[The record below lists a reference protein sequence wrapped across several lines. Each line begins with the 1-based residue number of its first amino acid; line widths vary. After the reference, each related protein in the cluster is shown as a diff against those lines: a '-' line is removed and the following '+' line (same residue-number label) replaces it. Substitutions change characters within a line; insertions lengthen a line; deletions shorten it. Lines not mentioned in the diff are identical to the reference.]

1 MRNASFAFVCSAT
14 LLTGGVVLSGEPAPP
29 PKGGPAAV
37 AAVQPLGPSSVKG
50 TVRFTQLEHG
60 VEIAADITGL
70 TPGSHGFHIHEFGD
84 CSAADGSS
92 AGGHFNPEGEPHGGP
107 DAAAAHAGDYG
118 NLEADA
124 SGHAVLKLV
133 SHRITLDQG
142 ASGVIGRSVIVHGK
156 ADDLTSQPAGNAG
169 PRIGC
174 GVIMLQGSTTLPI
187 TKK

>member
-1 MRNASFAFVCSAT
+1 MRNASLVLVCSAIM
-14 LLTGGVVLSGEPAPP
+14 LSSGAILTGAPAAAPRSGPT
-29 PKGGPAAV
+29 AV
-37 AAVQPLGPSSVKG
+37 AAVQPLGTSAVKG

-60 VEIAADITGL
+60 VEINADISGL
-70 TPGSHGFHIHEFGD
+70 APGSHGFHIHEFGD

-92 AGGHFNPEGEPHGGP
+92 AGGHFNPEGKPHGGP
-107 DAAAAHAGDYG
+107 DSAAAHAGDYG

-124 SGHAVLKLV
+124 SGHALLKLI

-142 ASGVIGRSVIVHGK
+142 LSGVIGRSVIVHGK

-174 GVIMLQGSTTLPI
+174 GVIMLQGGTTTAI

>member
-1 MRNASFAFVCSAT
+1 MRNANLALVCSAMM
-14 LLTGGVVLSGEPAPP
+14 LSGGAVLSAESAGTPQS
-29 PKGGPAAV
+29 GPTAV
-37 AAVQPLGPSSVKG
+37 AAVQPLGASAVKG

-60 VEIAADITGL
+60 VEIDADIAGL
-70 TPGSHGFHIHEFGD
+70 APGLHGFHIHEFGD

-92 AGGHFNPEGEPHGGP
+92 AGGHFNPDGKPHGGP
-107 DAAAAHAGDYG
+107 DSAAAHAGDYG

-124 SGHAVLKLV
+124 NGHAVLKLV

-142 ASGVIGRSVIVHGK
+142 PSGVIGRSVIVHGK

-174 GVIMLQGSTTLPI
+174 AVIMLQGGTTLPI

>member
-1 MRNASFAFVCSAT
+1 M
-14 LLTGGVVLSGEPAPP
+14 
-29 PKGGPAAV
+29 
-37 AAVQPLGPSSVKG
+37 VKG

-60 VEIAADITGL
+60 VEIEADIGGL
-70 TPGSHGFHIHEFGD
+70 SPGSHGFHIHEFGD

-92 AGGHFNPEGEPHGGP
+92 AGGHFNPEGKPHGGP
-107 DAAAAHAGDYG
+107 DSAVAHAGDYG

-142 ASGVIGRSVIVHGK
+142 PNGVIGRSVIVHGK

-174 GVIMLQGSTTLPI
+174 GVIMLQTGTTTAI